1 MVHLSSKL
9 NCLVQQSGQIFSRRK
24 FFNLRG
30 NPCLKL
36 DCGRSCKELHI
47 HGKVLPCPRDTTTF
61 INTLDQLESVP
72 SDLQI
77 LRDAEQ
83 LLKNYEALQDGNRG
97 FISWPGYWIGK
108 FTREDLTLLMELVEF
123 VKATKTQFPREETL
137 IENECTIPP
146 GCVNLDGRQGKFV
159 NELWH
164 AR

>member
-1 MVHLSSKL
+1 MVKSCHAPEIQLPLS
-9 NCLVQQSGQIFSRRK
+9 
-24 FFNLRG
+24 
-30 NPCLKL
+30 
-36 DCGRSCKELHI
+36 
-47 HGKVLPCPRDTTTF
+47 
-61 INTLDQLESVP
+61 TLSTSWRVFH
-72 SDLQI
+72 
-77 LRDAEQ
+77 AEQ

-108 FTREDLTLLMELVEF
+108 FTREDLTLLMELVVF
-123 VKATKTQFPREETL
+123 VKATKNQFPQEETL